1 MTDFEAYTHQQLLD
15 MIASLDPSLV
25 SSRARLLELA
35 AKSIREIGNA
45 LRDHKVSGW
54 EGEASLAY
62 QNWVNSAG
70 NATLRLADYSEAG
83 SKWMDQASHVMFRAK
98 SLTPDV
104 STTALGNLEA
114 ARKFHN
120 DPDSAQIAKDAHA
133 VLESDRLIAVG
144 NLKMLAEA
152 YDQST
157 LQMNAAEVPTFP
169 PPPGEFVPQGRDGQ
183 TDLQRTGGGPG
194 TGWDGSGTG
203 PVTRSAGP
211 GALPNEPGQQLQ
223 QISRPT
229 SSTDPAPITLPGIP
243 DRNVNVDLDSVG
255 TLPDKT
261 IPSATPMPGVVA
273 PVSPGGGPVTPIG
286 SIPPVAIPSVGGLV
300 KPGGSLGPVGGSGL
314 FPGTAAP
321 GGKVGG
327 VAGLPPRD
335 SGIVG
340 GRAVSSSGSGAGIPR
355 GNVIGGEAGQTGR
368 GMMGG
373 GMGSG
378 GGGGSHGASGGSAVG
393 RRLATESGGVVGGR
407 QPGSAGRSTTGGQP
421 FTQGGSGLVRNGSGA
436 GPGIGP
442 IGHGGP
448 GVRNPGRRRDGQ
460 GGERPDYLAEDE
472 ETWQA
477 DRRVVPPVI
486 D

>member
-1 MTDFEAYTHQQLLD
+1 MTDFEAYTHPQLLD
-15 MIASLDPSLV
+15 MIASLDPPLV
-25 SSRARLLELA
+25 SSRARLLALA
-35 AKSIREIGNA
+35 ATSIREIGNA
-45 LRDHKVSGW
+45 LKDHKVSGW

-83 SKWMDQASHVMFRAK
+83 SKWMDHASHVMFGAK

-104 STTALGNLEA
+104 STTALENLEA

-120 DPDSAQIAKDAHA
+120 DPDSAQIARDAHA

-169 PPPGEFVPQGRDGQ
+169 PPPGEFVPQGRDGR
-183 TDLQRTGGGPG
+183 TDLERPRGGPG
-194 TGWDGSGTG
+194 SESDGSVSG
-203 PVTRSAGP
+203 PVTQSVRP
-211 GALPNEPGQQLQ
+211 GALPSGSGHQQQ
-223 QISRPT
+223 PISTPP

-243 DRNVNVDLDSVG
+243 DRNVNVGLDSVG

-261 IPSATPMPGVVA
+261 LPPTTAMPSVVA
-273 PVSPGGGPVTPIG
+273 PVSPGGGPVMPIG
-286 SIPPVAIPSVGGLV
+286 PISPVGGLV
-300 KPGGSLGPVGGSGL
+300 KPGRGLGPVGGSGL

-321 GGKVGG
+321 GAKVGG
-327 VAGLPPRD
+327 AAGLPPRD
-335 SGIVG
+335 SGIMG
-340 GRAVSSSGSGAGIPR
+340 GRAVPSSGHGAGIPR
-355 GNVIGGEAGQTGR
+355 GTVIGGEAGQTGR

-373 GMGSG
+373 GMGAG
-378 GGGGSHGASGGSAVG
+378 GGGPHGASGGSPVG
-393 RRLATESGGVVGGR
+393 RRLAIETGGVVGGR
-407 QPGSAGRSTTGGQP
+407 QPGSAGRSTAGGQP
-421 FTQGGSGLVRNGSGA
+421 FTQGGSGLVRNGSGVA
-436 GPGIGP
+436 PGVGPM
-442 IGHGGP
+442 GHGGP
-448 GVRNPGRRRDGQ
+448 GVRNPSRRRDGQ

>member
-15 MIASLDPSLV
+15 MIASLDPPLV
-25 SSRARLLELA
+25 SSRARLLALA
-35 AKSIREIGNA
+35 ATSIREIGNA
-45 LRDHKVSGW
+45 LKGHKVSGW

-83 SKWMDQASHVMFRAK
+83 SKWMDHASHVMFGAK

-104 STTALGNLEA
+104 STTALENLEA

-120 DPDSAQIAKDAHA
+120 DPDSAHIARDAHA

-169 PPPGEFVPQGRDGQ
+169 PPPGEFVPQGRDGG
-183 TDLQRTGGGPG
+183 TDLERPGGGPG
-194 TGWDGSGTG
+194 PESDGGGSG
-203 PVTRSAGP
+203 PVTRAAYP
-211 GALPNEPGQQLQ
+211 GALPSGAGHQVPP
-223 QISRPT
+223 ISTPT
-229 SSTDPAPITLPGIP
+229 SSADPAPITLPGIP
-243 DRNVNVDLDSVG
+243 DHNVNVDLDSIG
-255 TLPDKT
+255 TLPDT
-261 IPSATPMPGVVA
+261 TLPPATAMPSVVA
-273 PVSPGGGPVTPIG
+273 PVGPGGGPVTPIG
-286 SIPPVAIPSVGGLV
+286 PIPPVGGLV
-300 KPGGSLGPVGGSGL
+300 KSGGGLGPVGGAGL

-321 GGKVGG
+321 GGKAGG

-340 GRAVSSSGSGAGIPR
+340 GRAVPSSGPGAGIPR
-355 GNVIGGEAGQTGR
+355 GTVIGGEVSQTGR

-373 GMGSG
+373 GMGA
-378 GGGGSHGASGGSAVG
+378 GGGSHGASGGSPVG

-407 QPGSAGRSTTGGQP
+407 QPGLVGRSTTGGQP
-421 FTQGGSGLVRNGSGA
+421 FTQGGSGLVRSGSGA
-436 GPGIGP
+436 GPGVGP
-442 IGHGGP
+442 MGHGGP

-460 GGERPDYLAEDE
+460 GGERPDYLAEEE

>member
-35 AKSIREIGNA
+35 ATSIREIGNA

-120 DPDSAQIAKDAHA
+120 DPDSEQIARDAHA

-183 TDLQRTGGGPG
+183 TDLERTGGGPG
-194 TGWDGSGTG
+194 SGSDGSGSV
-203 PVTRSAGP
+203 PVTRSVGP
-211 GALPNEPGQQLQ
+211 GASPNGPGHQPQP
-223 QISRPT
+223 ISTPT
-229 SSTDPAPITLPGIP
+229 LSTDPAPITFPGIP
-243 DRNVNVDLDSVG
+243 DRNVNVGLDSVG
-255 TLPDKT
+255 TLPDKAL
-261 IPSATPMPGVVA
+261 PSATAMPSAVA
-273 PVSPGGGPVTPIG
+273 PVSPGSGPVTPIG
-286 SIPPVAIPSVGGLV
+286 SLPPVGRPPVGGLV
-300 KPGGSLGPVGGSGL
+300 KPGGSLGPVGGTGL
-314 FPGTAAP
+314 FPGPAS
-321 GGKVGG
+321 GGRAGG

-340 GRAVSSSGSGAGIPR
+340 GRAVPSSGPGAGIPR
-355 GNVIGGEAGQTGR
+355 GTVIGGESGQSGR

-373 GMGSG
+373 GMGASG
-378 GGGGSHGASGGSAVG
+378 GAGAHGASGGSAVG
-393 RRLATESGGVVGGR
+393 RRLATEPGGVVGGR

-436 GPGIGP
+436 GPGIGSM
-442 IGHGGP
+442 GHGGP
-448 GVRNPGRRRDGQ
+448 GARNPGERRDGQ
-460 GGERPDYLAEDE
+460 GGERPDYLTEDE
-472 ETWQA
+472 ETWQG